1 MSARID
7 FLEQIYQQLRN
18 ADLIRS
24 KAEFSER
31 FLGRSPSYL
40 TSMRARRRKVS
51 NEIIMALD
59 AALRAEIRARDK
71 DRDVADRIVMRRALT
86 EIDSFLGDY
95 PLTILLDRAS
105 ANSEATPAKTGISL

>member
-31 FLGRSPSYL
+31 LLGKSRSYL
-40 TSMRARRRKVS
+40 TSMRARDRHVS
-51 NEIIMALD
+51 NDAVMALD

-71 DRDVADRIVMRRALT
+71 DRDVADRIVMRRALA
-86 EIDSFLGDY
+86 EINNFLGDY
-95 PLTILLDRAS
+95 PLTILLDRAR
-105 ANSEATPAKTGISL
+105 ANSEATPAKSGISL